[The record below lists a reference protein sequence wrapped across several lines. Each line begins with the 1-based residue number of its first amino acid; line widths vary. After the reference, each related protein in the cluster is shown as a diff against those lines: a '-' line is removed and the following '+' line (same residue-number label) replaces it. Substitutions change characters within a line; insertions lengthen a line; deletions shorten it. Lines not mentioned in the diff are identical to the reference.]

1 MEKRIINYSFLGNKL
16 ADCFNI
22 KPSSAI
28 RYCLYV
34 LNNSPQKKH
43 IPAGFKEA
51 MIQEIEKQTNQEISK
66 LQKL

>member
-1 MEKRIINYSFLGNKL
+1 MEKRAINYSFVGEKL
-16 ADCFNI
+16 ATKFNL
-22 KPSSAI
+22 SAVSA
-28 RYCLYV
+28 RKYALVVASGKNETY
-34 LNNSPQKKH
+34 